1 MDPNWHIFR
10 SLSNVQH
17 YREELYN
24 KAAVK
29 FTSLV
34 TEETVSPQPVLRLI
48 PVAASAP
55 LSVPPAPYRCDLG
68 LKLGK

>member
-1 MDPNWHIFR
+1 
-10 SLSNVQH
+10 VQH
-17 YREELYN
+17 YGEELYN
-24 KAAVK
+24 KAADK
-29 FTSLV
+29 FTSLL
-34 TEETVSPQPVLRLI
+34 TEETVSPLPVLRLI

>member
-1 MDPNWHIFR
+1 M
-10 SLSNVQH
+10 QH
-17 YREELYN
+17 YREEVYN

-29 FTSLV
+29 FTSLAV
-34 TEETVSPQPVLRLI
+34 AEETVSPQPVIRLI
-48 PVAASAP
+48 PVAASAL